1 MESFQHAPKLHNN
14 CTNHAP
20 RVCHNCS
27 STTLQWY
34 HTSEY
39 DMMHSVG
46 FVAITNVKLIT
57 KRSDKTWWPCQKTKC
72 ETAEYSTAQ
81 ESKSWPN

>member
-1 MESFQHAPKLHNN
+1 MESFQHAPKLNNN

-46 FVAITNVKLIT
+46 LVASTNVKLIT
-57 KRSDKTWWPCQKTKC
+57 KRSDKTWWHCHQNNC